1 MLESATSFIL
11 DGLFYFMTKKQ
22 LKEIEKRAFA
32 EELRASYAQQCDD
45 VVIGIA
51 THSPDSMNLF
61 LMLLFAANKKK
72 VCEVSFGLETA
83 KLVRGKLDD
92 FIKRET
98 EYNAKKGGRNEK

>member
-45 VVIGIA
+45 VVIGIT

-61 LMLLFAANKKK
+61 IMLLFRMLKIDLQ
-72 VCEVSFGLETA
+72 CL
-83 KLVRGKLDD
+83 L
-92 FIKRET
+92 KREQLHIQ
-98 EYNAKKGGRNEK
+98 NL